1 MIEAIVIQLLAKA
14 DSLVA
19 AGNFTIVILALTVA
33 AAAGYQLI
41 TRTYQSDLKFILVGI
56 MFSSFGWTL
65 HRAYYGVVRA
75 FAAAGV
81 DITDWLF
88 GTAVPMIPVCFIV
101 MGKAILLT
109 PLWKQLT
116 GIDLKWWQVVGSSW
130 LLYWLIYVIL
140 EIIV

>member
-33 AAAGYQLI
+33 AAAGYQLL
-41 TRTYQSDLKFILVGI
+41 TRSYQSDLKFILVGI

-65 HRAYYGVVRA
+65 HRAYYGIVRA

-81 DITDWLF
+81 DIADWLF
-88 GTAVPMIPVCFIV
+88 GAIIPMIPVCFIV

-116 GIDLKWWQVVGSSW
+116 GINLKWWQIVGASW
-130 LLYWLIYVIL
+130 GLYWSVYIAL
-140 EIIV
+140 ELAI